1 MSTITNYADL
11 RALPVGTVFDYR
23 HPDIRRDGM
32 PRYWDYVVEPE
43 GIRERAHET
52 GVGRLLYS
60 WDQIERNGIFSH
72 FDYIAVDAPAD
83 APAPAPE
90 TVTISRE
97 EYERLQREAT
107 REFSRYDERLRP
119 MFVNAARI
127 ATAADFC
134 HEYDRIANA
143 VGAPSRDELFVKQ
156 FNHCVTVTV
165 EFHID
170 ATGDSDPDWDNAEIL
185 TMVNDQLG
193 TNIGDGDIGYLSW
206 DITESEDAGYLDPE
220 TGELHEL

>member
-1 MSTITNYADL
+1 MTAIAELNVGDVLRLTGEGWQDRIGRRVRVDTIVDD
-11 RALPVGTVFDYR
+11 RAYV
-23 HPDIRRDGM
+23 HPD
-32 PRYWDYVVEPE
+32 PE
-43 GIRERAHET
+43 DERENGYFHAAFVDDRIYAA
-52 GVGRLLYS
+52 
-60 WDQIERNGIFSH
+60 ERI
-72 FDYIAVDAPAD
+72 DAP

-119 MFVNAARI
+119 MFVNAARV

-134 HEYDRIANA
+134 HEYDRIAGA
-143 VGAPSRDELFVKQ
+143 VGAPSREELFVKQ

-170 ATGDSDPDWDNAEIL
+170 ATGDSDPDWGDAEIL
-185 TMVNDQLG
+185 TMVNDHYG
-193 TNIGDGDIGYLSW
+193 TNIGDGDIASLSW
-206 DITESEDAGYLDPE
+206 DITDSEDAGYLDPE
-220 TGELHEL
+220 TGELHEI